1 MTKEVAIC
9 YGTSG
14 SGKTTS
20 AKASKRY
27 SLFSF
32 DDNYWNK
39 DFDTFKRNLIFFIKE
54 HDKIIIDGWMRKDE
68 LTNLIKELEQEYNL
82 KYFICVVVRDV
93 QDISRSWQETHGEVI
108 PPSVQYNM
116 ICTAIEH
123 VKNIHNGKGA
133 ILQLVDGAYYTHNL
147 DISQDSLNRILYSKV
162 DFEEADKFI
171 NSIGKIYH
179 NIYIGNKKYGEHNDC
194 EQTWTKI
201 TSYIDFKDK
210 TVLDLG
216 CYYGF
221 FSFRAEEYGA
231 KKVVGY
237 DYGSIPDITNKL
249 AQLKNSRATFESV
262 DLDNMNTQETPDIIF
277 LLNVLHHT
285 SAPLHVLKEIFSK
298 VRETIVM
305 ECEFPHDNRLH
316 NQRVIELSEFKQRS
330 QKGKGMLQ
338 RLSPAIFDEFAA
350 EYNFVNKKI
359 IDSARPNRAIL
370 IYSK

>member
-14 SGKTTS
+14 SGKTTT
-20 AKASKRY
+20 AKASNGY

-39 DFDTFKRNLIFFIKE
+39 DFDTFKRNLMFFIQE
-54 HDKIIIDGWMRKDE
+54 HNKVIIDGWMGRDE

-82 KYFICVVVRDV
+82 KYCICVVVRDV
-93 QDISRSWQETHGEVI
+93 QDISRSWKEKSGDVI
-108 PPSVQYNM
+108 PPSLEYNM
-116 ICTAIEH
+116 ICKAIEH

-133 ILQLVDGAYYTHNL
+133 ILQLADGVYYTHNL
-147 DISQDSLNRILYSKV
+147 NISQHSLDKLLYSKV
-162 DFEEADKFI
+162 DFDEADNYIK
-171 NSIGKIYH
+171 SIGKIYH
-179 NIYIGNKKYGEHNDC
+179 NIYIGNKQYGGHKDC
-194 EQTWTKI
+194 EQTWTQI
-201 TSYIDFKDK
+201 ASCIDFKDK

-237 DYGSIPDITNKL
+237 DYGNLPEVTNKL
-249 AQLKNSRATFESV
+249 AQLKNSKATFESV
-262 DLDNMNTQETPDIIF
+262 DLDKMDTQETPDIIF
-277 LLNVLHHT
+277 LLNVLHHN
-285 SAPLHVLKEIFSK
+285 SAPLHVLKEMFSK
-298 VRETIVM
+298 AQETIVM
-305 ECEFPHDNRLH
+305 ECELPHDERLH
-316 NQRVIELSEFKQRS
+316 NQRVIELSEFKARS

-338 RLSPAIFDEFAA
+338 RLSPVIFDEFAA
-350 EYNFVNKKI
+350 EYKFVNKKI
-359 IDSARPNRAIL
+359 VDSVRPNRAIF